1 MKIPLYLEWLSP
13 ETDQDELRPFYAS
26 PASAGFDLKAAVDL
40 IIAPGTTVLVP
51 TGLKMAIPEGYEL
64 EIRPRSGLSLRS
76 RLRLANMPGTIDS
89 DYRDEVKIL
98 AYNSFSQA
106 EIPALI
112 AAHSPLVE
120 SFGKIAEC
128 LSLDE
133 YLDRRGQSEAVQSL
147 PGNMAQLPVYLDE
160 AGELWGSLRI
170 SRGDRIAQAL
180 LKPVAQAEFKDC
192 DDVSVFGEDRGG
204 GFGHSGV

>member
-1 MKIPLYLEWLSP
+1 MKIPLYLEWLHP

-26 PASAGFDLKAAVDL
+26 PASAGFDLKAAADL
-40 IIAPGTTVLVP
+40 LIAPGATVLVP

-76 RLRLANMPGTIDS
+76 RLRLPNTPGTIDS

-106 EIPALI
+106 EIPALL
-112 AAHSPLVE
+112 AAQSALLQ

-128 LSLDE
+128 LPLRE
-133 YLDRRGQSEAVQSL
+133 YLDRRGQSETVHSL
-147 PGNMAQLPVYLDE
+147 PGKIAELPVYLDVT
-160 AGELWGSLRI
+160 GELWGSLRI
-170 SRGDRIAQAL
+170 KRGERLAQAL
-180 LKPVAQAEFKDC
+180 LKPVAQAEFKDSE
-192 DDVSVFGEDRGG
+192 DISAFGEDRGG
-204 GFGHSGV
+204 GFGHSGI

>member
-1 MKIPLYLEWLSP
+1 MKIPLYLEWLHP

-26 PASAGFDLKAAVDL
+26 PASAGFDLKAAADL
-40 IIAPGTTVLVP
+40 LIAPGATVLVP

-76 RLRLANMPGTIDS
+76 RLRLPNTPGTIDS

-106 EIPALI
+106 EIPALL
-112 AAHSPLVE
+112 AAQSALLQ

-128 LSLDE
+128 LPLRE
-133 YLDRRGQSEAVQSL
+133 YLEQRGQSEAVHSL
-147 PGNMAQLPVYLDE
+147 PGKMAELPVYLDE

-170 SRGDRIAQAL
+170 KRGERIAQAL
-180 LKPVAQAEFKDC
+180 LKPVAQAEFKDSE
-192 DDVSVFGEDRGG
+192 DISAFGEDRGG
-204 GFGHSGV
+204 GFGHSGI